1 MFENL
6 DATGQGTEEE
16 LRREMSRQIA
26 TGRRNKGRFVMS
38 LGSLVTSGTPVG
50 KVKLYC
56 ELVHE
61 PGRYG

>member
-38 LGSLVTSGTPVG
+38 LGNPVTPGTPVG

-61 PGRYG
+61 LGRYG